1 MPQHLLQHLLKILL
15 LLTIAGRTPIV
26 AQEMSAA
33 EATSAAQPAAEG
45 ASGQAKQ
52 ESTATAVTPLTTP
65 AIAGPLQASAPITFE
80 AGPLGKLNLNGIVSG
95 VGFWQGN
102 HVAGDD
108 PSRVDLSGAQIF
120 LQKTTGWWQFYVQ
133 VGGYSIVALGTP
145 FIPTQKAVS
154 DLYGLAPMA
163 YLKLVPAK
171 NTSILLGKLPTVMG
185 AENTFDFQNMNIQ
198 RGLLWNQENA
208 INRGI
213 QLNQTLGKFSASLSW
228 NDGYYSNRYSWLT
241 GLLTY
246 TNGPHSIAFSAMGN
260 LSQTA
265 YQTLAT
271 PLQNNSSMY
280 ALIYTYSKSG
290 WIVQPYFQY
299 SSVPTNP
306 SIGVVHG
313 ASTRGGALLLS
324 HTFKRGFSMAG
335 RGEYISSTGSI
346 ARSSVNLLYGPGSG
360 AWSVTATP
368 TWQYRRFFARGDVS
382 LVRASDFQPG
392 SAFGRDGTKA
402 DQLRGVVELGFLF

>member
-1 MPQHLLQHLLKILL
+1 MPQHFLQHISRLL
-15 LLTIAGRTPIV
+15 LLFVITAAVALV
-26 AQEMSAA
+26 AQDGS
-33 EATSAAQPAAEG
+33 TPPGDVLVQPASDQ
-45 ASGQAKQ
+45 ASDQHQ
-52 ESTATAVTPLTTP
+52 PESVPAPTPLPNP
-65 AIAGPLQASAPITFE
+65 AVVGPLQASPPITFE

-154 DLYGLAPMA
+154 DLYGPAPMA

-213 QLNQTLGKFSASLSW
+213 QLNQTLGKFLASFSW

-241 GLLTY
+241 GSLTY
-246 TNGPHSIAFSAMGN
+246 TSGPHSVALSAMGN

-265 YQTLAT
+265 KQTLAT
-271 PLQNNSSMY
+271 PVQNNSSMY
-280 ALIYTYSKSG
+280 ALVYTYSKNG

-299 SSVPTNP
+299 SNVASNP
-306 SIGVVHG
+306 SIGVVDG
-313 ASTRGGALLLS
+313 ASTRGAALLVSRKFL
-324 HTFKRGFSMAG
+324 RGFSMAG
-335 RGEYISSTGSI
+335 RGEYISSTGSL

-382 LVRASDFQPG
+382 LVRAIDFQPS